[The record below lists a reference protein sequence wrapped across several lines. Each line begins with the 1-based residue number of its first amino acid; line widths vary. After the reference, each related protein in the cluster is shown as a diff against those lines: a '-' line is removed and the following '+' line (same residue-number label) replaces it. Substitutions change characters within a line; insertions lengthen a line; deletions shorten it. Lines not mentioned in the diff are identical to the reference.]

1 MHSVMHLTVE
11 TGFLGLLGEKVDAID
26 YQTAEIE
33 RKSRGSESL
42 VDWISATTSE
52 GDDDTEDGRDPA
64 N

>member
-33 RKSRGSESL
+33 RLSKVVSIFFKSKSSSL
-42 VDWISATTSE
+42 SLYSKNIC
-52 GDDDTEDGRDPA
+52 
-64 N
+64 